1 MKKLVALTMAA
12 AVLLAGCGGG
22 GGASAE
28 DAVEKYGSDTLK
40 LYNWGEYMGEDLIS
54 NFEKEF
60 GVKVITEYFDSN
72 EMMYTKLQA
81 GDSYDVL
88 VPSDY
93 MIERLMAE
101 GSLQELDHSLI
112 PNLSNLAEGVKNL
125 PYDPDNTYSV
135 PYFWGSVGIVYNH
148 NNVDPAV
155 VEAQGYEILRNT
167 DYKGRIYVYDS
178 ERDSFMMALK
188 ALGYSMNTEDEAEI
202 QAAYEWLLDMNNT
215 MEPIYVT
222 DEVIDGM
229 ITGSKDI
236 AVVYSGDATTIL
248 AENEDMSFWMP
259 NEGTNLWSDAMVIPA
274 NAENPLLAHE
284 FINYVLTYGASMG
297 NSEYVGYASSNQ
309 EVLDEL
315 SGEGGLFAE
324 NEAYLPRS
332 GYEKDEVFRDNP
344 VLKKTLAE
352 LWIKVKAAK

>member
-1 MKKLVALTMAA
+1 MKKLIAMALASVM
-12 AVLLAGCGGG
+12 LLAGCGGG
-22 GGASAE
+22 SSEGASSA

-60 GVKVITEYFDSN
+60 GVKVIVEYFDSN
-72 EMMYTKLQA
+72 ETMYTKLQA

-93 MIERLMAE
+93 MIERL
-101 GSLQELDHSLI
+101 I
-112 PNLSNLAEGVKNL
+112 K
-125 PYDPDNTYSV
+125 
-135 PYFWGSVGIVYNH
+135 VGIVYNH

-155 VEAQGYEILRNT
+155 VEEQGYNILHNT
-167 DYKGRIYVYDS
+167 DYKGKIYVYDS
-178 ERDSFMMALK
+178 ERDSFMMAFK
-188 ALGYSMNTEDEAEI
+188 ALGYSMNTDNQDEI
-202 QAAYEWLLDMNNT
+202 QEAYQWLLDMNNT
-215 MEPIYVT
+215 MEPVYVT

-229 ITGSKDI
+229 INGTKDI
-236 AVVYSGDATTIL
+236 AVVYSGDATTVL
-248 AENEDMSFWMP
+248 SENPDMSFWMP

-274 NAENPLLAHE
+274 NAANPKLAHE
-284 FINYVLTYGASMG
+284 FINYVLTYEASLG

-332 GYEKDEVFRDNP
+332 GYEKDEVFVDNQ
-344 VLKKTLAE
+344 VLKKELAE
-352 LWIKVKAAK
+352 LWIKVKATK